1 MRRSVLG
8 PGAVLSFPGASLSAA
23 TAKANV
29 GDYVGRLVPQPH
41 GGALLPGGTGKGGRP
56 KSSIRAI
63 ARKELRKRIGH
74 LSAFADGVAVSL
86 VDDETSPEAKQ
97 KLVTHAV
104 KVETR
109 VKALEVLAKIAGD
122 NTVSMGEVKARLKRQ
137 VEVIRQTLPPEQAN
151 AVLDALAAVWR

>member
-1 MRRSVLG
+1 MGAAAAVENLG
-8 PGAVLSFPGASLSAA
+8 GKSGV
-23 TAKANV
+23 V
-29 GDYVGRLVPQPH
+29 MVPQPH
-41 GGALLPGGTGKGGRP
+41 GGALQRGASNPGAGRP
-56 KSSIRAI
+56 RSSIKAL
-63 ARKELRKRIGH
+63 AKKELRKRIGH

-86 VDDETSPEAKQ
+86 VEDDTDPTKPAQ

>member
-1 MRRSVLG
+1 MQRGASN
-8 PGAVLSFPGASLSAA
+8 PGA
-23 TAKANV
+23 
-29 GDYVGRLVPQPH
+29 
-41 GGALLPGGTGKGGRP
+41 GRP
-56 KSSIRAI
+56 RSSIKAL
-63 ARKELRKRIGH
+63 AKKELRKRIGH

-86 VDDETSPEAKQ
+86 VEDDTDPTKPAQ

>member
-1 MRRSVLG
+1 MST
-8 PGAVLSFPGASLSAA
+8 
-23 TAKANV
+23 TAGVENV
-29 GDYVGRLVPQPH
+29 GNYVGRLVPQPH

-56 KSSIRAI
+56 RSSLKSLAK
-63 ARKELRKRIGH
+63 KELRKRIGH

-86 VDDETSPEAKQ
+86 VEDDTDPTKPLQ

-122 NTVSMGEVKARLKRQ
+122 HTIAVSEVKGRMRRQ
-137 VEVIRQTLPPEQAN
+137 VEVIRSTLPPEVADD
-151 AVLDALAAVWR
+151 LLHKLAEVWR

>member
-1 MRRSVLG
+1 LGAAAGVDKSVDN
-8 PGAVLSFPGASLSAA
+8 S
-23 TAKANV
+23 
-29 GDYVGRLVPQPH
+29 
-41 GGALLPGGTGKGGRP
+41 
-56 KSSIRAI
+56 
-63 ARKELRKRIGH
+63 
-74 LSAFADGVAVSL
+74 VAVQ
-86 VDDETSPEAKQ
+86 Q

>member
-1 MRRSVLG
+1 MGAAAGVDKSVNNSVAVQWQ
-8 PGAVLSFPGASLSAA
+8 PGLNG
-23 TAKANV
+23 
-29 GDYVGRLVPQPH
+29 GRLLAGNP
-41 GGALLPGGTGKGGRP
+41 GNKGGTGRP

-63 ARKELRKRIGH
+63 AKKALRQRIGH

-86 VDDETSPEAKQ
+86 VEDDTDPKKPGQ

>member
-8 PGAVLSFPGASLSAA
+8 PGAVLSLGVTEFGRCGGGGEFGRKIRRRHGPATPWRRFAA
-23 TAKANV
+23 WRV
-29 GDYVGRLVPQPH
+29 ESRR
-41 GGALLPGGTGKGGRP
+41 RP
-56 KSSIRAI
+56 
-63 ARKELRKRIGH
+63 
-74 LSAFADGVAVSL
+74 VSL
-86 VDDETSPEAKQ
+86 VEDDTDPTKPAQ